1 MAEPSRRD
9 LHKRQAAEEAVSE
22 VESGMVVGLGTG
34 TTARFALEA
43 LGRRIR
49 AGELRE
55 VQGVPT
61 SEATKTIAGS
71 LGVSL
76 TTLDEHPEV
85 DITIDGADEVNPGL
99 DLIKGGGGALLREK
113 IVAQASRREVII
125 VDDQKLSAALGT
137 IFAVPVEV
145 VRFGM
150 RPAIRCVESLGAR
163 ATLRGGEARP
173 FVTDGGNLI
182 LDCDFGP
189 IPEPAALAEQLA
201 WQAAIVEHGLFIGL
215 VSELVVAGD
224 TGLERRL
231 PGDAQ
236 PARARR

>member
-9 LHKRQAAEEAVSE
+9 LHKRRAAEGAVAE

-43 LGRRIR
+43 LGRRIGE
-49 AGELRE
+49 GELRD
-55 VQGVPT
+55 VRGVPT
-61 SEATKTIAGS
+61 SEATQAVAAQ
-71 LGVSL
+71 LGVPL

-85 DITIDGADEVNPGL
+85 DITIDGADEVDPAL

-125 VDDQKLSAALGT
+125 VDDQKLSPALGT
-137 IFAVPVEV
+137 RFPVPVEV
-145 VRFGM
+145 ASFGV
-150 RPAIRCVESLGAR
+150 RPAVRWVESLGAR
-163 ATLRGGEARP
+163 VTLRGGETQP

-189 IPEPAALAEQLA
+189 IADAAALAEQLA
-201 WQAAIVEHGLFIGL
+201 WHAGGVEHGLFIGL
-215 VSELVVAGD
+215 VRELVVAGEA
-224 TGLERRL
+224 GLERRL
-231 PGDAQ
+231 PTA
-236 PARARR
+236 ARG